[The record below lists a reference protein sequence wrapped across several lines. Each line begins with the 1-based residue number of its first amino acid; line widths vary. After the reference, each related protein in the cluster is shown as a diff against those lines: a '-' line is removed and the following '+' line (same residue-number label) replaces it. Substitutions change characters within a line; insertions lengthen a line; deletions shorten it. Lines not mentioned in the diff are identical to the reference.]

1 MESKTITHRIPGDL
15 LEYVNLKARYERSD
29 KSVVARQLLAKG
41 IEEDRKEFA
50 AQIFK
55 ERKVSLR
62 EAAEIAGICTT
73 EMLEI
78 LKERG
83 IKLDYSVKNMR
94 KEVEEMYKEL
104 GLDVSCE

>member
-1 MESKTITHRIPGDL
+1 M
-15 LEYVNLKARYERSD
+15 
-29 KSVVARQLLAKG
+29 AKG
-41 IEEDRKEFA
+41 IEENRKELA
-50 AQIFK
+50 VKIFE

-62 EAAEIAGICTT
+62 ESAEIAGICTT

-83 IKLDYSVKNMR
+83 IKLDYSLKNLR